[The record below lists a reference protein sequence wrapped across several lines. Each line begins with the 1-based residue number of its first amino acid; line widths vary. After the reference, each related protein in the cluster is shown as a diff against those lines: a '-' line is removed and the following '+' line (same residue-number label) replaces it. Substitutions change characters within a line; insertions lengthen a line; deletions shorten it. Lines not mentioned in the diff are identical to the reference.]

1 MNQQQRDYEEEQ
13 PTFCSV
19 PLALT
24 PARPMAMPPMLGA
37 ETKNTSS
44 AGSTSTKDSSKLPV
58 AKKPTIMAPMSFKAI
73 KPPTSFKGMKPLGKY
88 TRQTTLKKYVVT
100 TQSE

>member
-1 MNQQQRDYEEEQ
+1 MISKMNQQQREYEEEQ

-24 PARPMAMPPMLGA
+24 PARPIAMPPMLGGA
-37 ETKNTSS
+37 SVAPT
-44 AGSTSTKDSSKLPV
+44 GSVVNKDESKLPA
-58 AKKPTIMAPMSFKAI
+58 AKKVMAPMSFKAI
-73 KPPTSFKGMKPLGKY
+73 KPPMSFKSMKPLGKY
-88 TRQTTLKKYVVT
+88 TRQTTLKAYVVT